1 MSRGRADFQLGQNL
15 DSFPRSVTRGLDN
28 LEERDLIEKYRELRM
43 SLRRHQTIYQN
54 CSRKMLGHSKRNTKA
69 LEDLK
74 VDEDMAIS
82 HIKKQSIYI
91 IYKLSK
97 MTGFSSMD
105 LHGLTLQESIE
116 CIVIVI
122 DQILRELVN
131 SSHKR

>member
-1 MSRGRADFQLGQNL
+1 
-15 DSFPRSVTRGLDN
+15 
-28 LEERDLIEKYRELRM
+28 
-43 SLRRHQTIYQN
+43 
-54 CSRKMLGHSKRNTKA
+54 MLGHSKRNTKA